1 MDYVSLARELLELF
15 SRLKPSDP
23 PRMLTQFSQ
32 GELFVLKYLND
43 SSDPVTPGQLS
54 RTEGISTARIA
65 AVLRGL
71 ESKGLITRLPCPTDL
86 RSVIVVLTPAG
97 RNRIQEERLRLEA
110 ITVRML
116 QVISEDDA
124 LAFVRTFRTLVEYR
138 EKHGRFFCVEPNE
151 KTGENSYV

>member
-65 AVLRGL
+65 AVLRGW
-71 ESKGLITRLPCPTDL
+71 KARD
-86 RSVIVVLTPAG
+86 
-97 RNRIQEERLRLEA
+97 
-110 ITVRML
+110 
-116 QVISEDDA
+116 
-124 LAFVRTFRTLVEYR
+124 
-138 EKHGRFFCVEPNE
+138 
-151 KTGENSYV
+151 